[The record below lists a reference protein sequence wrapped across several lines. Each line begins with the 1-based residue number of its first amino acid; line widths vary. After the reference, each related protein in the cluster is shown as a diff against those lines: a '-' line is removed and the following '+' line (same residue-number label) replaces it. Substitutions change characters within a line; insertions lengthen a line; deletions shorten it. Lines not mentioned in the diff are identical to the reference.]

1 MDESILTSIKQ
12 LLGIGD
18 DTSFDSEIILHIN
31 SVFSIL
37 DRIAPGF
44 PKGFRIN
51 DSTAQWSSYLT
62 GDSHLDLVKT
72 YMYMKVR
79 LVFDPPTNSSL
90 LSSLKESISEYEW
103 RINDISE
110 SSEEVNI

>member
-1 MDESILTSIKQ
+1 MDDSILVSIKQ

-44 PKGFRIN
+44 PKGFRITSSQDN
-51 DSTAQWSSYLT
+51 WASYLPK
-62 GDSHLDLVKT
+62 DSYLDLVRT
-72 YMYMKVR
+72 YVYMKVR

-90 LSSLKESISEYEW
+90 LSSLKENISEYEW
-103 RINDISE
+103 RINDVSE
-110 SSEEVNI
+110 TTMEVNA

>member
-1 MDESILTSIKQ
+1 MDESILDSVKQ

-18 DTSFDSEIILHIN
+18 DKSFDSEITLHIN

-37 DRIAPGF
+37 DRIASGF
-44 PKGFRIN
+44 PKGFRIS
-51 DSTAQWSSYLT
+51 DSSAQWSSYLPT
-62 GDSHLDLVKT
+62 DTHLDLVKT

-110 SSEEVNI
+110 SSEEVNA

>member
-1 MDESILTSIKQ
+1 MDESILISIKQ
-12 LLGIGD
+12 LLGIGE

-37 DRIAPGF
+37 DRIAPGL
-44 PKGFRIN
+44 PKSFRIM
-51 DSTAQWSSYLT
+51 DSAAQWSSYLT
-62 GDSHLDLVKT
+62 SDAQLDLIKT

-110 SSEEVNI
+110 SFEEVNP